1 MEFFDVGK
9 LMDVIKEYNMNK
21 MRKWIDD
28 EDPIASD
35 RKTDNTHIRDIL
47 LISFGCRIAYQVI
60 IIMNVVYFIAI
71 FWWIL
76 AVC

>member
-1 MEFFDVGK
+1 MEV
-9 LMDVIKEYNMNK
+9 LKEYNMKK
-21 MRKWIDD
+21 MQKWIDTC
-28 EDPIASD
+28 DPKATDRVSD
-35 RKTDNTHIRDIL
+35 RTHIGDLL
-47 LISFGCRIAYQVI
+47 LISFGLRIAYQVI